1 MNVVDYWG
9 VMVGLGLVATAL
21 GVIGFVRYR
30 ERESTSLQRQTQLAR
45 ELRDLAGGDEVRLAA
60 VDEFSLTIYQRLF
73 YVSVVAPWIR
83 SAAWALLGAALAGAG
98 ALATGPLDGVFATVA
113 HIAAILVSAVFAVAA
128 LVYVG
133 IALYHSATTPRVS
146 FSDSYADDD
155 ADPAVDA
162 PDPGTSDPGTPES
175 ARSVD

>member
-1 MNVVDYWG
+1 M
-9 VMVGLGLVATAL
+9 
-21 GVIGFVRYR
+21 
-30 ERESTSLQRQTQLAR
+30 
-45 ELRDLAGGDEVRLAA
+45 
-60 VDEFSLTIYQRLF
+60 
-73 YVSVVAPWIR
+73 
-83 SAAWALLGAALAGAG
+83 
-98 ALATGPLDGVFATVA
+98 FATVA

-162 PDPGTSDPGTPES
+162 PDPGIPGS

>member
-1 MNVVDYWG
+1 M
-9 VMVGLGLVATAL
+9 
-21 GVIGFVRYR
+21 
-30 ERESTSLQRQTQLAR
+30 
-45 ELRDLAGGDEVRLAA
+45 
-60 VDEFSLTIYQRLF
+60 
-73 YVSVVAPWIR
+73 
-83 SAAWALLGAALAGAG
+83 
-98 ALATGPLDGVFATVA
+98 
-113 HIAAILVSAVFAVAA
+113 SAVFAVAA

-162 PDPGTSDPGTPES
+162 VDPGTSDPGIPGS